1 MNSLHK
7 RLDKLRGKFDS
18 GPGEPDS
25 RRPGPTTR
33 ETILAI
39 DSVIRRLEEHER
51 YHEQNPAS
59 VEVPDLERYGGE
71 TLSQH
76 MKRVNQLC
84 AEHDAAEEE
93 WRRVHRPDLPS
104 WLEENSEIDK
114 RLRELEE
121 EIAEVEAEV
130 RTVDNNM
137 GEGAGG
143 RPSDK
148 GGGGYW

>member
-1 MNSLHK
+1 
-7 RLDKLRGKFDS
+7 
-18 GPGEPDS
+18 
-25 RRPGPTTR
+25 
-33 ETILAI
+33 
-39 DSVIRRLEEHER
+39 VIRRLEEHER

-104 WLEENSEIDK
+104 WLEENSELDK
-114 RLRELEE
+114 LCLRELEE
-121 EIAEVEAEV
+121 EIAEVEAEL
-130 RTVDNNM
+130 RTVDNT

-143 RPSDK
+143 RPSGPSDK
-148 GGGGYW
+148 GGGG